1 MITLNKNKKFKNLI
15 KIMMLESINVHDNS
29 NNNIKYYENFYG
41 KLENICKKCVTN
53 SEDLPSNSI

>member
-1 MITLNKNKKFKNLI
+1 
-15 KIMMLESINVHDNS
+15 MLESFNAHDNP
-29 NNNIKYYENFYG
+29 NNNIKYYDNFYG